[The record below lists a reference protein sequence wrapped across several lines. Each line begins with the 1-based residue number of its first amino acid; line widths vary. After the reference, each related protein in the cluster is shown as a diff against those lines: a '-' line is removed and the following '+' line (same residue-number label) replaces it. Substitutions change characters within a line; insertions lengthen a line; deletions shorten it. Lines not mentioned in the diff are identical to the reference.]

1 MGYEAAISKSW
12 QELEDAA
19 EYRAL
24 QLKFLADEYSIDLDS
39 KKVLS
44 LSCNVAAKDY
54 VSILVLHYA
63 TKRIEGLPLASGEWI
78 DFRQLDGG
86 QGYYPNFKER
96 VIGTIK
102 RKYGPNPQALLKSTE
117 RFNAQRV
124 ELADVSISLEAFEGV
139 PILIQLWKGDEEFGP
154 EANVLFDKNIKD
166 IFCTEDIVVLS
177 EFIAHKI

>member
-1 MGYEAAISKSW
+1 MGYDVAISKSW
-12 QELEDAA
+12 QELESATKDK
-19 EYRAL
+19 AL
-24 QLKFLADEYSIDLDS
+24 QVQFLADEYSIDLDN

-63 TKRIEGLPLASGEWI
+63 KKRIEGLPVVSGEWI

-86 QGYYPNFKER
+86 QGYYPTFKKR
-96 VIGTIK
+96 IIDTIK
-102 RKYGPNPQALLKSTE
+102 RKYGVDPEALLKLSQ
-117 RFNAQRV
+117 RFKMKKDDS
-124 ELADVSISLEAFEGV
+124 ADISVSLEVLEGV

-154 EANVLFDKNIKD
+154 EANILFDKNIKD

-177 EFIAHKI
+177 EFVAHSI